1 MKVMKNLQQSFQG
14 MIRASTRYPLT
25 LLFLLAVT
33 IVNALMI
40 NQEKDLYTN
49 LLFTLF
55 VGAII
60 SGVAQQLYER
70 FFHKQSQRFILMAAA
85 ILITIGYYFIIP
97 TANLYDLEVG
107 IKTSVFIFALI
118 LLFILIPAIKTT
130 LTFNESFMAAF
141 KAFFIASLFTLII
154 AAGLSSILFAV
165 DRLLFPIGDKLT
177 LHVLNVIF
185 SLFATLYYLS
195 FTPLYEKN
203 GERQVS
209 EEDEQYRTENLKEAT
224 SVPKMLEIL
233 ISYVFIP
240 LTVIYTVILLAYI
253 ILNIRSNFW
262 TNNLLEPMLV
272 SYAVLVIIVY
282 LLSSTI
288 ENQFADLFR
297 KVFPKLLVPIV
308 LFQTIASILKIGE
321 MGITQGRYYVILFGV
336 FATIAG
342 LLFSFLPVNKNGIAI
357 AVLISFC
364 ILSIVPPIDAF
375 TVSRINQ
382 SNLLEETLVKND
394 MLEKN
399 NIIPNSSISK
409 KDKIKITGTSDYLA
423 EMNYAK
429 KIDWLPDDLT
439 ANNEFEKTF
448 GFTREYE
455 NQNIEDIGRYINLN
469 YEEDLNLSLKG
480 YEQLIRLHFYTDDS
494 EMPNSKEISFEVE
507 GSVYTVIQQQ
517 EDNRHTVTIKDEKG
531 KEQIELDMQSIF
543 DTLMSD
549 DNLKKESLSVDEA
562 TVIKENERTEVKL
575 IIETLNEY
583 DNQYSGDVYLFIHIK

>member
-60 SGVAQQLYER
+60 SGVAQQLFER

-118 LLFILIPAIKTT
+118 LLFILIPTIKTK

-154 AAGLSSILFAV
+154 AAGVSSILFAI
-165 DRLLFPIGDKLT
+165 DRLLFPIGDKLIV
-177 LHVLNVIF
+177 HVLNVIF

-203 GERQVS
+203 GEKQIS
-209 EEDEQYRTENLKEAT
+209 EEDKEYRIENLKEAT

-240 LTVIYTVILLAYI
+240 LTVVYTVILLAYI
-253 ILNIRSNFW
+253 ILNIRSDFW

-288 ENQFADLFR
+288 KNQFAGLFR
-297 KVFPKLLVPIV
+297 KIFPKLLVPIV

-342 LLFSFLPVNKNGIAI
+342 LIFSFLPVNKNGIAI

-364 ILSIVPPIDAF
+364 ILSIIPPIDAF

-382 SNLLEETLVKND
+382 SNRLEEILLKND
-394 MLEKN
+394 MLEKDK
-399 NIIPNSSISK
+399 IIPNSSISK
-409 KDKIKITGTSDYLA
+409 KDKIKITGASDYLA
-423 EMNYAK
+423 EMNYAR

-439 ANNEFEKTF
+439 NNNDFEKTF

-469 YEEDLNLSLKG
+469 YEDDLNLSLKG
-480 YEQLIRLHFYTDDS
+480 YQQLIRLHFYTTDS
-494 EMPNSKEISFEVE
+494 EMPNKKEIFFELE
-507 GSVYTVIQQQ
+507 GSAYTVIQQQ
-517 EDNRHTVTIKDEKG
+517 EDSQHTVTIKDEKD
-531 KEQIELDMQSIF
+531 KEQIKLDMQSIF

-562 TVIKENERTEVKL
+562 TVIKENET
-575 IIETLNEY
+575 IEAKMIVESLNEY
-583 DNQYSGDVYLFIHIK
+583 DNQYSGDMYLFIHIK